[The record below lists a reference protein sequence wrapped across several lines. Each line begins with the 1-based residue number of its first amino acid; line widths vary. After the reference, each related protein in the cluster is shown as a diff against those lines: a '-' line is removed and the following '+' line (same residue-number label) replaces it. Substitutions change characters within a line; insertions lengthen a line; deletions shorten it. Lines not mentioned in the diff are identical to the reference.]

1 MLYLVELTFYR
12 GRFRQETKC
21 KTLGDDVEENKA
33 WEWGGGAAAVPF

>member
-21 KTLGDDVEENKA
+21 KMSGDDVEENKA
-33 WEWGGGAAAVPF
+33 WGWEGAAAVPF